1 MNTKLLLSLSAIVL
15 GAAGLAGTFAPQEIL
30 QAFGIVPAGALPLLV
45 QLLAALYF
53 AMAMLNWTAR
63 GSLLGGIY
71 QRPVAIA
78 NLTHFV
84 IGALALLKAA
94 WAMRSLPVVIAA
106 AIYTFFA
113 LAFSG
118 VFFRS
123 PVVATPSDR

>member
-1 MNTKLLLSLSAIVL
+1 MSTKLLLTLSAIVL
-15 GAAGLAGTFAPQEIL
+15 GAAGVAGTFAPQEIL
-30 QAFGIVPAGALPLLV
+30 QACGIAPTGVLPLLV

-53 AMAMLNWTAR
+53 AMAMMNWTAR

-94 WAMRSLPVVIAA
+94 WAMRTLPLIVAA
-106 AIYTFFA
+106 AIYTLFA
-113 LAFSG
+113 LAFAS

-123 PVVATPSDR
+123 PVTTSG

>member
-1 MNTKLLLSLSAIVL
+1 MNTKLLLSISALTL
-15 GAAGLAGTFAPQEIL
+15 GAAGIAGTFAPQEIL
-30 QAFGIVPAGALPLLV
+30 HSIGIAPLGILPLLV
-45 QLLAALYF
+45 QLLAAFYF
-53 AMAMLNWTAR
+53 ATAVMNWTAR

-94 WAMRSLPVVIAA
+94 MAMRSVPVIAA
-106 AIYTFFA
+106 AAVYGVFA
-113 LAFSG
+113 LAFSN

-123 PVVATPSDR
+123 PVVRSDP

>member
-1 MNTKLLLSLSAIVL
+1 MSARLLLTLSAIAL
-15 GAAGLAGTFAPQEIL
+15 GAAGLAGTFAPQETL
-30 QAFGIVPAGALPLLV
+30 QAAGIAPTGILPLLV
-45 QLLAALYF
+45 QLLAAVYF
-53 AMAMLNWTAR
+53 AMAMMNWTAR

-94 WAMRSLPVVIAA
+94 WAMRSLPIIVAA
-106 AIYTFFA
+106 AIYTLFA

-123 PVVATPSDR
+123 PISIDSPA

>member
-1 MNTKLLLSLSAIVL
+1 MSTKLLLTLSAIVL

-30 QAFGIVPAGALPLLV
+30 RACGIAPIGALPLIV

-53 AMAMLNWTAR
+53 GMAMMNWTAR

-94 WAMRSLPVVIAA
+94 WAMRTLPLIVAA
-106 AIYTFFA
+106 AIYTLFA
-113 LAFSG
+113 FAFSS

-123 PVVATPSDR
+123 PTVAD